1 MLKNSFPDMIYG
13 NCYYIGSEFENGV
26 LQDRVTIYFRTGMA
40 RPPYREYRRSISI
53 SRKLQDILA

>member
-1 MLKNSFPDMIYG
+1 MIYG

-40 RPPYREYRRSISI
+40 RPPPYREYRRSISI